1 MNEKFFS
8 LPEDRQHVM
17 LNAGFA
23 VFSRNAYKKASM
35 DDVAREA
42 GAVSY
47 THLDVYKRQGELYG
61 FGTPTGKVE
70 LYSTIIEKLFDESQ
84 ALPYYEEPFEYP
96 VSTPEVAEDYPLI
109 MTCLL
114 YTSSCV

>member
-42 GAVSY
+42 GVSKALLFHY
-47 THLDVYKRQGELYG
+47 FESKSGLYLYLHHYAMSACRASC
-61 FGTPTGKVE
+61 TPT
-70 LYSTIIEKLFDESQ
+70 
-84 ALPYYEEPFEYP
+84 ARR
-96 VSTPEVAEDYPLI
+96 
-109 MTCLL
+109 
-114 YTSSCV
+114 TSSRFWRAARRSSWKSCAIIPTSCSSW